1 MRVRPGR
8 SQSGCRASRQ
18 HAAEH
23 AFQPGLRQFNAV
35 RCRQCRNAGPE
46 SRLPRDHLR
55 RHHHPIDA
63 AVGRM
68 EMLLGWGHRIPRRV
82 GRRQESF
89 HLHRQRLSNRASYPR
104 MCPPNCWICTGS
116 TAACREL
123 SPIGRT
129 FMMMQACRRSSYFS
143 VVLFRCLSF
152 LRCKRSL
159 DYIFCVAQV
168 FAAGLRP
175 RLSRVTGEPEP
186 SPNS

>member
-89 HLHRQRLSNRASYPR
+89 HLHRQRLSNNTPYPR
-104 MCPPNCWICTGS
+104 MRSQRPGGWAFRSS
-116 TAACREL
+116 TPGPL
-123 SPIGRT
+123 SPIECCFHDDASMSQVKLFFCCT
-129 FMMMQACRRSSYFS
+129 FQVFVISA
-143 VVLFRCLSF
+143 LQKIFRLHF
-152 LRCKRSL
+152 LRCTSFRGRSPTETFSR
-159 DYIFCVAQV
+159 YWR
-168 FAAGLRP
+168 AGAVP
-175 RLSRVTGEPEP
+175 Q
-186 SPNS
+186 